1 MDVNIGNMTR
11 HFLSIDDVSKTEIIE
26 LLDKATELKKDL
38 KANKDQSKLLRGKSL
53 GLIFDKP
60 SLRTRISFE
69 VGMHQLGGTTVVL
82 AQSEIQIDERETR
95 ADVARVMSRY
105 LDGVMIRTFGHEILE
120 ETAKYSS
127 IPIINGLSDLLHP
140 CQTLADLLTI
150 REHYGNF
157 DGLKIAYIG
166 DGNNTVR
173 SLMQAC
179 AKLGVNIHIACPVD
193 FEPGKDYESEYSTVC
208 HSVGEAVQDADV
220 VYTDV
225 WSSMGQEREAQR
237 RKKIFAGYQ
246 VNKALMD
253 EFAKSTAIVLH
264 CLPAHRGEEIT
275 AEALKSHEGTILNQ
289 AENRLHTQKAVLLK
303 LLAQ

>member
-1 MDVNIGNMTR
+1 MVR
-11 HFLSIDDVSKTEIIE
+11 HFLSIDDVSKDELLE
-26 LLDKATELKKDL
+26 LLDKATELKNDL
-38 KANKDQSKLLRGKSL
+38 KDGKDQSKLLRGKSL
-53 GLIFDKP
+53 GMIFDKP

-69 VGMHQLGGTTVVL
+69 VGMNQLGGHALVL
-82 AQSEIQIDERETR
+82 GSSEIQIDERETR

-105 LDGVMIRTFGHEILE
+105 LDAVMIRTYGHEILE

-127 IPIINGLSDLLHP
+127 VPIINGLSDTLHP

-150 REHYGNF
+150 REHYGSFNC
-157 DGLKIAYIG
+157 LKIAYIG

-179 AKLGVNIHIACPVD
+179 AKLGINIHVACPVD
-193 FEPGKDYESEYSTVC
+193 FEPGEEYESEFSTVC

-246 VNKALMD
+246 VNKALME
-253 EFAKSTAIVLH
+253 EFAKPTAIVLH

-275 AEALKSHEGTILNQ
+275 AEALKSHEDTILNQ

-303 LLAQ
+303 LLAS